1 MKNFILKKYI
11 PLILMAFLAMGR
23 IGVVS
28 AQTTSDDG
36 RYNLAVYA
44 TGTQNDQSLPA
55 SLQTI
60 IQNRTV
66 TKLTKDGNY
75 RLIERSGEFVRQ
87 IQKEQALQQSG
98 EVADEQIA
106 EIGASFGAQKICVVS
121 VTIIDL
127 YCYVATRIVDVSTKV
142 SAESGDAEIANFSI
156 PLLTKTLE
164 TALSQ
169 MLASGE
175 KFQQKENGISQ
186 LSESRVRTAATNNSL
201 SSINDFKSYKTAIKR
216 DKGAFLSSNGLAYKE
231 YAKYRKNRTIGYS
244 LLSAGT
250 PTLLMGVIFLS
261 EWSKGDRWLRF
272 SCQEFYNGSGAL
284 SSSGEESFYK
294 EVGYPITRY
303 YDHSFLG
310 CGAAFIPVG
319 FGLVMGGAILLVIGD
334 KHLQKSYHYYINGET
349 QTATLNFHPYV
360 GGNHTFGA
368 GLTLQF

>member
-11 PLILMAFLAMGR
+11 PLILMVFLAMGR

-28 AQTTSDDG
+28 AQTTSDDE

-66 TKLTKDGNY
+66 TKLTEDGNY

-164 TALSQ
+164 TALSK

-216 DKGAFLSSNGLAYKE
+216 DKGAFLNSKTGAYNE
-231 YAKYRKNRTIGYS
+231 YLEYRKYTVSGGLCLSMGLSSLLIGTPILCIWLNGQKMFKSDSQWLGYVIVGPTFTTIGVCATIGGIV
-244 LLSAGT
+244 LLT
-250 PTLLMGVIFLS
+250 M
-261 EWSKGDRWLRF
+261 
-272 SCQEFYNGSGAL
+272 
-284 SSSGEESFYK
+284 
-294 EVGYPITRY
+294 
-303 YDHSFLG
+303 
-310 CGAAFIPVG
+310 
-319 FGLVMGGAILLVIGD
+319 GD

>member
-11 PLILMAFLAMGR
+11 PLILMVFLAMGR

-66 TKLTKDGNY
+66 TKLTEDGNY

-164 TALSQ
+164 TALSK

-175 KFQQKENGISQ
+175 KFQQKENGSPQ

-231 YAKYRKNRTIGYS
+231 YAKYRKYRTIGYP
-244 LLSAGT
+244 LLSTGI
-250 PTLLMGVIFLS
+250 PTLLVGSICLL
-261 EWSKGDRWLRF
+261 EYSKGNRWKTSHPHAAGNAESDNAYVLA
-272 SCQEFYNGSGAL
+272 FY
-284 SSSGEESFYK
+284 E
-294 EVGYPITRY
+294 EVGFSYNSVRTFY
-303 YDHSFLG
+303 LLG
-310 CGAAFIPVG
+310 ASFIPVG
-319 FGLVMGGAILLVIGD
+319 FGLAMGGAILLVLGD

>member
-11 PLILMAFLAMGR
+11 PMILMAFLSMGR
-23 IGVVS
+23 IGVVL

-66 TKLTKDGNY
+66 TKLTEDGNY

-164 TALSQ
+164 TALTK
-169 MLASGE
+169 MLASG
-175 KFQQKENGISQ
+175 KNFQQKENVTSQ
-186 LSESRVRTAATNNSL
+186 LSDSRVRTAATNNYL

-216 DKGAFLSSNGLAYKE
+216 DKGAFLSSKTLAYEEYLEYHKYTVCGGLCLSIGLASILTGVPLLILYQGHSIE
-231 YAKYRKNRTIGYS
+231 FSSNSQFQTYRIGGPTFTTIGACATIGGIV
-244 LLSAGT
+244 LLT
-250 PTLLMGVIFLS
+250 M
-261 EWSKGDRWLRF
+261 
-272 SCQEFYNGSGAL
+272 
-284 SSSGEESFYK
+284 
-294 EVGYPITRY
+294 
-303 YDHSFLG
+303 
-310 CGAAFIPVG
+310 
-319 FGLVMGGAILLVIGD
+319 GD